1 MEIEKKY
8 EKIGEALVESMLDKE
23 ITKYKLE
30 KDLEMSVGSY
40 NTVLRD
46 VRVKTDYQISKLF
59 RLAEYLDVDLILS
72 FKNKDG
78 ETIQKKI

>member
-8 EKIGEALVESMLDKE
+8 EKIGEALRESMLDKE

-30 KDLEMSVGSY
+30 KELDMSVGSY